1 MAADVG
7 AAVSTSALPQHH
19 SFGDKRDCAARRRL
33 VRKKARLH
41 APLVPLARMTGRPNN
56 LLNLL
61 VAALSESQWTLHDVT
76 WLVTTEYDLPRYPS
90 PHAHDP
96 EVRLG

>member
-1 MAADVG
+1 
-7 AAVSTSALPQHH
+7 
-19 SFGDKRDCAARRRL
+19 
-33 VRKKARLH
+33 
-41 APLVPLARMTGRPNN
+41 MTGRPNN